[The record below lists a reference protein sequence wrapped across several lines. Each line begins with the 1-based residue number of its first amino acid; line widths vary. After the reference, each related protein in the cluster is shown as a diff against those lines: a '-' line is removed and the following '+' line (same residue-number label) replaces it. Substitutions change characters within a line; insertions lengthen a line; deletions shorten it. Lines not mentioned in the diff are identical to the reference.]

1 MGRILKLIGLV
12 VGALVVLLVVT
23 LVAVGL
29 FVDPNDYRDQITAA
43 VDEATGRQLTL
54 EGDLELNL
62 FPRLGIALG
71 GAQLDNADGFGDAP
85 FARFDSAELRIGLLP
100 LLARRIE
107 IDRAMLSGLR
117 LNLARNAAG
126 VTNWDDLAQG
136 GDSDAAGRVDNAGSG
151 GGASDVSISVGAV
164 EIIDAEVTWRDAVA
178 NQDWTLTNFNLT
190 ASDFNPGRAFPLDI
204 GFELNGAEIDV
215 EVEAEMRALV
225 DIATNRYRLDDLRVE
240 LAGEGAGWPGG
251 AGSARLEFASF
262 TADIGEQSLELEE
275 LELEMLGLTVRGNLV
290 GEEFMDSLSLA
301 GGIEIDEFDPRGLMA
316 MFNADIETADPDVL
330 GRASVEA
337 QFYYDAAAAGM
348 RDLSL
353 RLDNSTLLGSAALRG
368 QRFEFDLTVDA
379 IDIDRY
385 LPPPA
390 DGEELAADTGSVDQI
405 DLPIDRLRNFQANGN
420 LALDEARFLG
430 LTFNDANFALVAG
443 NGRMTLTPT
452 GGLYGGTI
460 DGSIGIEVQ
469 GETARMTLRQT
480 LANVDMAGIGRD
492 YLKTEAL
499 LGTGNVNLNLA
510 AVGAK
515 VGEIKRSLDGTASVS
530 ITDGALRGVDIWHQM
545 MRLRAG
551 ITGPDVPPLEGEA
564 RTTFDRIAVGGAVED
579 AVMTTSEFSATLPFA
594 ALNGSGTI
602 DLLTMELDLRANA
615 GLVDGPT
622 LQQDPVL
629 AEYAGGQ
636 VPLRITGTLDSPRVL
651 PDVGALLSQAA
662 RRAVEEEVDEAVDE
676 AVEEAQDR
684 LRDRLR
690 DRLD

>member
-1 MGRILKLIGLV
+1 MGRILKVIGLV
-12 VGALVVLLVVT
+12 VGALVVLVVVA

-29 FVDPNDYRDQITAA
+29 LVDPNDYRDQITAA
-43 VDEATGRQLTL
+43 VDNATGRQLTL
-54 EGDLELNL
+54 EGDLELKL

-71 GAQLDNADGFGDAP
+71 GAQLDNADGFGDLP

-117 LNLARNAAG
+117 LNLARNAQG
-126 VTNWDDLAQG
+126 QTNWEDLARS
-136 GDSDAAGRVDNAGSG
+136 GDTDGARPAENAGSD
-151 GGASDVSISVGAV
+151 GGAGDLDISVDAV
-164 EIIDAEVTWRDAVA
+164 EIIDAEVTWRDALA

-204 GFELNGAEIDV
+204 GFDLTGAEIDV
-215 EVEAEMRALV
+215 SVAAEMRALV
-225 DIATNRYRLDDLRVE
+225 DLASNRYRLDDLSVD
-240 LAGEGAGWPGG
+240 LAGEGVGWPGG
-251 AGSARLEFASF
+251 SGEARLEFASF
-262 TADIGEQSLELEE
+262 SADIGEQSLELEA
-275 LELEMLGLTVRGNLV
+275 LELEMLGLTVRGNLT
-290 GEEFMDSLSLA
+290 GQDFMDSLSLA
-301 GGIEIDEFDPRGLMA
+301 GGIEIDEFNPRGLMT
-316 MFNADIETADPDVL
+316 MFNAEIETADPDVL

-337 QFYYDAAAAGM
+337 QFYYDAASAGM
-348 RDLSL
+348 RELALSL
-353 RLDNSTLLGSAALRG
+353 DDSTLVGSAGLRG
-368 QRFEFDLTVDA
+368 ERFEFDLTVDA

-390 DGEELAADTGSVDQI
+390 EDEDLEADTGSVDQI
-405 DLPIDRLRNFQANGN
+405 DLPLDRLRNFSANGN
-420 LALDEARFLG
+420 LAMNQTKFLG
-430 LTFNDANFALVAG
+430 LTFNDANFALEAG
-443 NGRMTLTPT
+443 NGRLTLTPT

-469 GETARMTLRQT
+469 GDAARMTLRQT
-480 LANVDMAGIGRD
+480 LANVDMAGIGSD
-492 YLKTEAL
+492 YLKTDAL
-499 LGTGNVNLNLA
+499 LGTGNVDLNLA

-515 VGEIKRSLDGTASVS
+515 VGEIKRSLDGTASIS

-551 ITGPDVPPLEGEA
+551 ITGPDVAPLEGEA
-564 RTTFDRIAVGGAVED
+564 RTVFDRIAVGGVVEN
-579 AVMTTSEFSATLPFA
+579 AVMTTEEFAASLPFA

-602 DLLTMELDLRANA
+602 DLLTMELDLSADA

-636 VPLRITGTLDSPRVL
+636 VPLRITGTLDAPRVL

-676 AVEEAQDR
+676 AVEDVQDR

>member
-1 MGRILKLIGLV
+1 M
-12 VGALVVLLVVT
+12 T
-23 LVAVGL
+23 
-29 FVDPNDYRDQITAA
+29 
-43 VDEATGRQLTL
+43 
-54 EGDLELNL
+54 
-62 FPRLGIALG
+62 
-71 GAQLDNADGFGDAP
+71 
-85 FARFDSAELRIGLLP
+85 
-100 LLARRIE
+100 
-107 IDRAMLSGLR
+107 
-117 LNLARNAAG
+117 
-126 VTNWDDLAQG
+126 
-136 GDSDAAGRVDNAGSG
+136 
-151 GGASDVSISVGAV
+151 
-164 EIIDAEVTWRDAVA
+164 
-178 NQDWTLTNFNLT
+178 
-190 ASDFNPGRAFPLDI
+190 
-204 GFELNGAEIDV
+204 
-215 EVEAEMRALV
+215 
-225 DIATNRYRLDDLRVE
+225 
-240 LAGEGAGWPGG
+240 
-251 AGSARLEFASF
+251 
-262 TADIGEQSLELEE
+262 
-275 LELEMLGLTVRGNLV
+275 
-290 GEEFMDSLSLA
+290 
-301 GGIEIDEFDPRGLMA
+301 

-330 GRASVEA
+330 GRASVAA
-337 QFYYDAAAAGM
+337 QFYYDASAAGM

-353 RLDNSTLLGSAALRG
+353 RLDDSTLGGSAALRG
-368 QRFEFDLTVDA
+368 ERFEFDLTVDA

-390 DGEELAADTGSVDQI
+390 EGEELEADTGSVDEV

-420 LALDEARFLG
+420 LALGEARFLG
-430 LTFNDANFALVAG
+430 LTFDDANFALVAG

-469 GETARMTLRQT
+469 GDAARMTLRQT

-530 ITDGALRGVDIWHQM
+530 ISDGALRGVDIWHQM

-579 AVMTTSEFSATLPFA
+579 AVMTTSEFSAALPFA

-636 VPLRITGTLDSPRVL
+636 VPLRITGTLDAPRVL